1 MNRIKKLLPYLMVNI
16 ICFYLLT
23 LLMKDTGSAMFI
35 LLFAI
40 PVITFLN
47 AIMCGKKNSFDILYP
62 LLVMVIFVPYVLIYM
77 NESATIYIFIY
88 GAISLMGLFVGSR
101 LD

>member
-35 LLFAI
+35 LLFVI
-40 PVITFLN
+40 PVITFVN
-47 AIMCGKKNSFDILYP
+47 AILCGKKNSFDILYP
-62 LLVMVIFVPYVLIYM
+62 LLVMVIFVPYVIIYM

-88 GAISLMGLFVGSR
+88 GAISLMGLIVGSR
-101 LD
+101 LR

>member
-1 MNRIKKLLPYLMVNI
+1 MVNI

-35 LLFAI
+35 LLFVI
-40 PVITFLN
+40 PVITFVN
-47 AIMCGKKNSFDILYP
+47 AIICGKKNSFDILYP

-88 GAISLMGLFVGSR
+88 GAISLMGLIVGSR
-101 LD
+101 LR

>member
-1 MNRIKKLLPYLMVNI
+1 MNRIKKLLRYLLKNLI
-16 ICFYLLT
+16 AFYLLP

-35 LLFAI
+35 LLFVI
-40 PVITFLN
+40 PVITFVN

-88 GAISLMGLFVGSR
+88 GAISLMGCFVGSR
-101 LD
+101 LR

>member
-1 MNRIKKLLPYLMVNI
+1 MNRIKKLLPYLMVNV
-16 ICFYLLT
+16 ICFYLFT

-40 PVITFLN
+40 PIITFVN
-47 AIMCGKKNSFDILYP
+47 AILCGRQNSFDLLYP
-62 LLVMVIFVPYVLIYM
+62 LLVMVIFVPYVFINM

-88 GAISLMGLFVGSR
+88 GAISLMGCFVGSR
-101 LD
+101 LK

>member
-1 MNRIKKLLPYLMVNI
+1 MVNI

-35 LLFAI
+35 LLFVI
-40 PVITFLN
+40 PVITFVN
-47 AIMCGKKNSFDILYP
+47 AIIFGKKNSFDILYP

-88 GAISLMGLFVGSR
+88 GAISLMGLIVGSR
-101 LD
+101 LR

>member
-1 MNRIKKLLPYLMVNI
+1 MVNV

-40 PVITFLN
+40 PVITFVN
-47 AIMCGKKNSFDILYP
+47 AIMCGRKNSFDLLYP
-62 LLVMVIFVPYVLIYM
+62 LLVMAIFVPYVLVYM

-88 GAISLMGLFVGSR
+88 GAISLMGLIVGSR
-101 LD
+101 SR

>member
-1 MNRIKKLLPYLMVNI
+1 MNRIKKLLPYLMVNV

-40 PVITFLN
+40 PIITFVN
-47 AIMCGKKNSFDILYP
+47 AILCGRKNSFDFLYP
-62 LLVMVIFVPYVLIYM
+62 LLVMVIFVPYVIMYM
-77 NESATIYIFIY
+77 NESAAIYIFIY
-88 GAISLMGLFVGSR
+88 GAISLMGCFVGSR
-101 LD
+101 LK

>member
-1 MNRIKKLLPYLMVNI
+1 MVNV

-40 PVITFLN
+40 PVITFVN
-47 AIMCGKKNSFDILYP
+47 AILCGRKNSFDLLYP
-62 LLVMVIFVPYVLIYM
+62 LLVMVIFVPYVIMYM

-88 GAISLMGLFVGSR
+88 GAISLIGCFVGSR
-101 LD
+101 LK

>member
-1 MNRIKKLLPYLMVNI
+1 MNRIKKLLPYLMVNV

-35 LLFAI
+35 LLFVI
-40 PVITFLN
+40 PVITFVN

-88 GAISLMGLFVGSR
+88 GVISLMGCFVGSR
-101 LD
+101 LR

>member
-1 MNRIKKLLPYLMVNI
+1 MNRIKKLLPYLMVNV

-23 LLMKDTGSAMFI
+23 LLVKDTGSAMFI

-40 PVITFLN
+40 PVITFVN
-47 AIMCGKKNSFDILYP
+47 AIMCGRKNSFDLLYP
-62 LLVMVIFVPYVLIYM
+62 LLVMVIFVPYVIMYM

-88 GAISLMGLFVGSR
+88 GAISLMGYFVGSR
-101 LD
+101 LK

>member
-1 MNRIKKLLPYLMVNI
+1 MNRIKKLLPYLMVNV
-16 ICFYLLT
+16 ICFYLSM

-40 PVITFLN
+40 PVITFVN
-47 AIMCGKKNSFDILYP
+47 AILCGRKNSFDLLYL
-62 LLVMVIFVPYVLIYM
+62 LLVMVIFVPYVFINM

-88 GAISLMGLFVGSR
+88 GAISLMGCFVGSR
-101 LD
+101 LK

>member
-1 MNRIKKLLPYLMVNI
+1 MNRVKKLLPYLMVNV

-35 LLFAI
+35 LLFVI
-40 PVITFLN
+40 PVITFVN
-47 AIMCGKKNSFDILYP
+47 AIICGKKNSFDILYP
-62 LLVMVIFVPYVLIYM
+62 LLVMVIFLPYVLIYM

-88 GAISLMGLFVGSR
+88 GAISLMGLIVGSR
-101 LD
+101 LR

>member
-1 MNRIKKLLPYLMVNI
+1 MNRIKKLVPYLMVNV

-40 PVITFLN
+40 PVITFVN
-47 AIMCGKKNSFDILYP
+47 AILCGRKNSFDFLYP
-62 LLVMVIFVPYVLIYM
+62 LLVMVIFVPYVIMYM

-88 GAISLMGLFVGSR
+88 GAISLMGCFVGSR
-101 LD
+101 LK

>member
-35 LLFAI
+35 LLFVI
-40 PVITFLN
+40 PVITFVN

-62 LLVMVIFVPYVLIYM
+62 LLVMVIFVPYILIYM

-88 GAISLMGLFVGSR
+88 GVISLMGLIVGSR
-101 LD
+101 LR

>member
-1 MNRIKKLLPYLMVNI
+1 
-16 ICFYLLT
+16 
-23 LLMKDTGSAMFI
+23 
-35 LLFAI
+35 
-40 PVITFLN
+40 
-47 AIMCGKKNSFDILYP
+47 
-62 LLVMVIFVPYVLIYM
+62 VPYVLIYM

>member
-1 MNRIKKLLPYLMVNI
+1 MVNI

-35 LLFAI
+35 LLFVI
-40 PVITFLN
+40 PVITFVN

-88 GAISLMGLFVGSR
+88 GAISLIGLIVGSR
-101 LD
+101 FR

>member
-1 MNRIKKLLPYLMVNI
+1 MVNI

-35 LLFAI
+35 LLFVI

-88 GAISLMGLFVGSR
+88 GAISLMGLIVGSR
-101 LD
+101 LR

>member
-1 MNRIKKLLPYLMVNI
+1 MNRIKKLLPYLMVNV

-40 PVITFLN
+40 PVITFVN
-47 AIMCGKKNSFDILYP
+47 AILCGRKISFDLLYP
-62 LLVMVIFVPYVLIYM
+62 LLVMVIFVPYVIMYM

-88 GAISLMGLFVGSR
+88 GAISLMGCFVGSR
-101 LD
+101 LK

>member
-1 MNRIKKLLPYLMVNI
+1 MNRIKKLLPYLMVNV

-40 PVITFLN
+40 PIITFVN
-47 AIMCGKKNSFDILYP
+47 AILCGRKNSFDFLYP
-62 LLVMVIFVPYVLIYM
+62 VLVMVIFAPSIFVFY

-88 GAISLMGLFVGSR
+88 GSISLIGCFVGSR
-101 LD
+101 LK

>member
-1 MNRIKKLLPYLMVNI
+1 MNRIKKLLPYLMVNV

-35 LLFAI
+35 LLFVI
-40 PVITFLN
+40 PVITFVN

-62 LLVMVIFVPYVLIYM
+62 LLVMVIFLPYVLIYM

-88 GAISLMGLFVGSR
+88 GAISLMGLIVGSR
-101 LD
+101 LR

>member
-1 MNRIKKLLPYLMVNI
+1 MNRIKNLLPYVMVNV
-16 ICFYLLT
+16 ICFYFLT

-40 PVITFLN
+40 PVITFVN
-47 AIMCGKKNSFDILYP
+47 AILCGRKNSLDLLYP
-62 LLVMVIFVPYVLIYM
+62 LLVMVIFVPYVFINM

-88 GAISLMGLFVGSR
+88 GAISLIGCFVGSR
-101 LD
+101 LK

>member
-1 MNRIKKLLPYLMVNI
+1 MVNI

-35 LLFAI
+35 LLFVI
-40 PVITFLN
+40 PVITFVN
-47 AIMCGKKNSFDILYP
+47 AIICGKKNSFDILYP
-62 LLVMVIFVPYVLIYM
+62 LLVMVIFVPYVLIYI

-88 GAISLMGLFVGSR
+88 GAISLMGLIVGSR
-101 LD
+101 LR

>member
-1 MNRIKKLLPYLMVNI
+1 MVNVI
-16 ICFYLLT
+16 TFYLLT
-23 LLMKDTGSAMFI
+23 LLIKDTGSAMFI

-40 PVITFLN
+40 PVITFVN
-47 AIMCGKKNSFDILYP
+47 AIICGSKNSFDILYP

-88 GAISLMGLFVGSR
+88 GAISLIGYFVGSR
-101 LD
+101 LR

>member
-35 LLFAI
+35 LLFVI
-40 PVITFLN
+40 PVITFVN

-62 LLVMVIFVPYVLIYM
+62 LLVMVIFVPYVLVYM

-88 GAISLMGLFVGSR
+88 GAISLMGLIVGSR
-101 LD
+101 SR

>member
-35 LLFAI
+35 LLFVI
-40 PVITFLN
+40 PVITFVN
-47 AIMCGKKNSFDILYP
+47 AIICGKKNSFDILYP
-62 LLVMVIFVPYVLIYM
+62 LLVMVIFLPYVLIYM

-88 GAISLMGLFVGSR
+88 GAISLMGLIVGSR
-101 LD
+101 LR

>member
-35 LLFAI
+35 LLFVI
-40 PVITFLN
+40 PVITFVN
-47 AIMCGKKNSFDILYP
+47 AIICGKKNSFDILYP
-62 LLVMVIFVPYVLIYM
+62 LLVMVIFLPYVLIYI

-88 GAISLMGLFVGSR
+88 GAISLMGLIVGSR
-101 LD
+101 LR

>member
-23 LLMKDTGSAMFI
+23 LLIKDTGSAMFI

-40 PVITFLN
+40 PVITFVN
-47 AIMCGKKNSFDILYP
+47 AIICGSKNSFDILYP

-88 GAISLMGLFVGSR
+88 GAISLMGLIVGSR
-101 LD
+101 LR

>member
-1 MNRIKKLLPYLMVNI
+1 MNRIKKLLPYLMVNV

-35 LLFAI
+35 LLFVI
-40 PVITFLN
+40 PVITFVN

-62 LLVMVIFVPYVLIYM
+62 LLVMVIFLPYVLIYM

-88 GAISLMGLFVGSR
+88 GVISLMGCFVGSR
-101 LD
+101 LR

>member
-35 LLFAI
+35 LLFVI
-40 PVITFLN
+40 PVITFVN

-62 LLVMVIFVPYVLIYM
+62 LLVMVFFVPYVLIYM

-88 GAISLMGLFVGSR
+88 GVISLMGCFVGSR
-101 LD
+101 LR